1 MRAFIRNIYVLILIL
16 NRNVFSVHNGLSG
29 LLLFFI
35 DTLNHN
41 HAKKFSF
48 IFPTLLTALF
58 ENVYL
63 ILLKG
68 CQQLSIN

>member
-1 MRAFIRNIYVLILIL
+1 MRAFIRNIYVLFLIL
-16 NRNVFSVHNGLSG
+16 NRSVFSVHNELSG

-48 IFPTLLTALF
+48 IFPSLLRALL

-63 ILLKG
+63 ILLKS
-68 CQQLSIN
+68 CPQLSI